1 MKEEDIQEILQT
13 LGERVS
19 SLAEENRVRL
29 TRDDAGRHLI
39 KLMSEFISPNEWLNI
54 YQNTDDIFSRRAK
67 ANATNPAAPPVAT
80 KLSPRRSIPASSA
93 IDSIS
98 SAASSENT

>member
-1 MKEEDIQEILQT
+1 MREEDIQKILQN

-19 SLAEENRVRL
+19 VLAEENRVRL

-54 YQNTDDIFSRRAK
+54 YQNTDDIFIK
-67 ANATNPAAPPVAT
+67 EIMLDWGTHLFPEGFV
-80 KLSPRRSIPASSA
+80 K
-93 IDSIS
+93 
-98 SAASSENT
+98 